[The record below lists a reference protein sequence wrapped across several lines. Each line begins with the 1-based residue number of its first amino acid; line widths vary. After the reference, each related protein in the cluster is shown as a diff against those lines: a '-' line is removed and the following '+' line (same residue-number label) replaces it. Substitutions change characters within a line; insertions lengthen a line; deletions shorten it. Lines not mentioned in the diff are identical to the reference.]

1 MIFSGFIP
9 RWGICQGGSKK
20 KHQSIQK
27 NTTPKPQS
35 VQGKMVPK
43 YREQMQNLA
52 HFHNTLWTDWEVA
65 LPYHGVFSLLPVSL
79 FVKSGRMLSSLR
91 QIGVFLA
98 LVHS

>member
-20 KHQSIQK
+20 KHQS
-27 NTTPKPQS
+27 

-43 YREQMQNLA
+43 HHEQMQSLA

-65 LPYHGVFSLLPVSL
+65 LPYHGVYNLLPVSL